1 LECGSYHDRVPRKTR
16 ESSRSLETGK
26 TQVQKILDTLPDDAT
41 LEAIQYHIDLRQTI
55 QQGWDV
61 RGRMISLE
69 ELQQRLANWLMKWSG
84 RAWSS
89 AR

>member
-1 LECGSYHDRVPRKTR
+1 VRSENGIRNYDERAPRKTR
-16 ESSRSLETGK
+16 ESSRCPEPGK

-41 LEAIQYHIDLRQTI
+41 LEAIQYHIDLRQKI
-55 QQGWDV
+55 QQGWEAD
-61 RGRMISLE
+61 RMISLE
-69 ELQQRLANWLMKWSG
+69 ERLANWLTKWRG

>member
-1 LECGSYHDRVPRKTR
+1 MECGSDHRRMPRRTPA
-16 ESSRSLETGK
+16 SSPSRETGK
-26 TQVQKILDTLPDDAT
+26 EQVQKILATLPDDAS

-55 QQGWDV
+55 ERGWEADRTV
-61 RGRMISLE
+61 SLDE
-69 ELQQRLANWLMKWSG
+69 RLANWLTKWSG